1 MIEKF
6 NGIFLL
12 IVFVVHFIGYV
23 VYAYRCVFGTKSF
36 LDQYAMHDS
45 GAIMTR
51 FFGAMFI
58 GSFIMAMYIMFVRS
72 GGVDGTWGFFNLIFL
87 QNLSAFVV
95 GVYTI
100 KINKLK
106 KKICQEELST
116 QTHTKKS
123 RRCVRMS
130 RPKKSQEDGS
140 VVSAVQQWTRIRI

>member
-12 IVFVVHFIGYV
+12 IVFVVHFIGYL

-100 KINKLK
+100 KINKLGHTEK
-106 KKICQEELST
+106 TSIEGIIAPGVLTVLSAILCYGLADKIYS
-116 QTHTKKS
+116 
-123 RRCVRMS
+123 
-130 RPKKSQEDGS
+130 
-140 VVSAVQQWTRIRI
+140 

>member
-72 GGVDGTWGFFNLIFL
+72 GGVDGAWGFFNMIFL

-100 KINKLK
+100 KINKLGHTEK
-106 KKICQEELST
+106 TSIEGIIAPGVLTVLSAILCYGLADKIYS
-116 QTHTKKS
+116 
-123 RRCVRMS
+123 
-130 RPKKSQEDGS
+130 
-140 VVSAVQQWTRIRI
+140 

>member
-100 KINKLK
+100 KINKLGHTEK
-106 KKICQEELST
+106 TSIEGIIAPGVLTVLSAILCYGLAGKIYS
-116 QTHTKKS
+116 
-123 RRCVRMS
+123 
-130 RPKKSQEDGS
+130 
-140 VVSAVQQWTRIRI
+140 

>member
-58 GSFIMAMYIMFVRS
+58 GSFIMAIYIMFVRS

-87 QNLSAFVV
+87 QNLSAFIV
-95 GVYTI
+95 GIYTI
-100 KINKLK
+100 KINKLGHTEK
-106 KKICQEELST
+106 TSIEGIIAPGVLTVLSAILCYGLADKIYS
-116 QTHTKKS
+116 
-123 RRCVRMS
+123 
-130 RPKKSQEDGS
+130 
-140 VVSAVQQWTRIRI
+140 